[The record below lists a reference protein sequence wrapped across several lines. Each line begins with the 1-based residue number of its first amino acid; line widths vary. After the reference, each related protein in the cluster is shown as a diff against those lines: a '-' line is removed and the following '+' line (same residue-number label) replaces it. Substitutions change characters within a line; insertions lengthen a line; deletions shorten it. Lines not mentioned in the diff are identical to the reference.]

1 MASLMEELLD
11 VLGKEEKQY
20 QELIT
25 LATEKT
31 DAVVQGNIEHL
42 TDVTTREQDAASVLL
57 NLSNKRNRVLTDMAT
72 VLGQSPEEM
81 TITKMIGY
89 LNKQPKEQEA
99 LTRQRD
105 RLLEAGAKMQQL
117 NRQNE
122 ALLKQA
128 LEMVEFDL
136 TLLRSTRQAPETATI
151 IRMPIIQAISYAAWI
166 RREAIVK
173 AGRTTMANGFGS
185 MFIWRSPVY
194 RAVRM
199 HLT

>member
-136 TLLRSTRQAPETATI
+136 TLLRSTRQAPETANYDKNAYNTGDI
-151 IRMPIIQAISYAAWI
+151 LGLSLIHI
-166 RREAIVK
+166 
-173 AGRTTMANGFGS
+173 
-185 MFIWRSPVY
+185 
-194 RAVRM
+194 
-199 HLT
+199 

>member
-25 LATEKT
+25 LASEKT

-136 TLLRSTRQAPETATI
+136 TLLRSTRQAPETANYD
-151 IRMPIIQAISYAAWI
+151 RRYLRQQWI

-173 AGRTTMANGFGS
+173 AGRNYHGKWF
-185 MFIWRSPVY
+185 WKYVY
-194 RAVRM
+194 RRSRF
-199 HLT
+199 TEQSECT